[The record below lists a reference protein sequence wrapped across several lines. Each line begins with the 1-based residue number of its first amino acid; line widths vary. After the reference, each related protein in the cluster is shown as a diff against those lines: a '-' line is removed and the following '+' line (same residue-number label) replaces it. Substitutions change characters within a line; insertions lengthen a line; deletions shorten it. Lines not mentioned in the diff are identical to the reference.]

1 MHFDV
6 ARHVGAVTR
15 RVEARE
21 HDGREARAV
30 IATRSYPTN
39 IEDAWDA
46 LTSSERIP
54 RWFMPIEGD
63 LRLGGRYQL
72 KGNAGGTITACEP
85 PRRLA
90 LTWEFAG
97 QTSWVNVTLSE
108 EGPES
113 TMLELEHVCLLDD
126 EYLKFWDQ
134 FGPGAVG
141 VGWDL
146 AILGFAEHVATGAS
160 VAPEASKEWTSTD
173 NYREYVTASS
183 AGWRGASISFG
194 TSDEAAGTAADATT
208 AFYTGS
214 GSHDGQEGEKP
225 S

>member
-15 RVEARE
+15 KVESRE
-21 HDGREARAV
+21 HDGQPAHAV
-30 IATRSYPTN
+30 IATRSYPTD
-39 IEDAWDA
+39 IDDAWDA
-46 LTSSERIP
+46 LTSAERIP
-54 RWFMPIEGD
+54 RWFMPIEGE

-72 KGNAGGTITACEP
+72 QGNAGGTITECEP

-97 QTSWVNVTLSE
+97 QTSWVYVTLSE
-108 EGPES
+108 EGEDS
-113 TMLELEHVCLLDD
+113 TQLVLEHVAILTD

-146 AILGFAEHVATGAS
+146 SILGLAEHLETGES
-160 VAPEASKEWTSTD
+160 VAPEASKEWTSSD
-173 NYREYVTASS
+173 NYREYVAASS
-183 AGWRGASISFG
+183 AGWREASIAFG
-194 TSDEAAGTAADATT
+194 TSAEAAGHAADSTT
-208 AFYTGS
+208 PFYTGT
-214 GSHDGQEGEKP
+214 GGHDGGEP
-225 S
+225 AG